1 MLRTIEMLHKGVCS
15 EIWSAYR
22 PDLETN
28 HVLKVLSAV
37 GSNESSRWDYER
49 LFYNEAKV
57 LARLAH
63 PSIIRFYDIFED
75 ASGQPV
81 ILLEDGGVPLSSIP
95 AEAITLEALGAI
107 SIKILSAIQY
117 LQRPI
122 EIGGSFFESVVHGD
136 IKPENILIS
145 KGGAKLIDFGA
156 SCIPDD
162 LHARAIVGTPK
173 YLGPWRK
180 PGQKLTWRDD
190 LYALGVTMGE
200 LAAKSSSGD
209 STGGKLLN
217 IFKYLHE
224 FAGIQDAIDGVFECL
239 YIVSG
244 SRQIRMSANSRSRGE
259 EPVRDLSG
267 LISSLINSSQMRGSS
282 FPIVNR
288 EVSNESV

>member
-1 MLRTIEMLHKGVCS
+1 MLRTIEILHKGVYS

-22 PDLETN
+22 TDLETK

-37 GSNESSRWDYER
+37 ALNESEKWDYER
-49 LFYNEAKV
+49 LFFNEAKV

-63 PSIIRFYDIFED
+63 PSIIRFYDLFED

-81 ILLEDGGVPLSSIP
+81 ILLEDGGVPLSSIR
-95 AEAITLEALGAI
+95 AEAITMEALGAI
-107 SIKILSAIQY
+107 AIKILSAIQY
-117 LQRPI
+117 MQRPI
-122 EIGGSFFESVVHGD
+122 EIGGTFFESVVHGD

-200 LAAKSSSGD
+200 LGAKSTPGD
-209 STGGKLLN
+209 TTGAKLLN

-224 FAGIQDAIDGVFECL
+224 FAGIQDAIEGVFECL
-239 YIVSG
+239 NVVAG

-267 LISSLINSSQMRGSS
+267 LIGSLINSSQMRGSS
-282 FPIVNR
+282 FQIANR